1 MGRLRSL
8 SESLGGALLIAFHLL
23 ATRPLRRW
31 RTTWGATAGELAA
44 QYPGDDLI
52 PTPDWGFTRAVTV
65 DAPPERVWP
74 WIVQIGQG
82 RGGFYSYE
90 GLENLIGCRITNA
103 TEIVPDLQHLAVGDP
118 IRQHPKAPPLTVALL
133 EPDRALVLHG
143 ATEQTGDAFLWS
155 FHLRPGPDGGTRLVE
170 HGRGRHGPSRGSRLA
185 FGPTLMEPI
194 TFVMGRKMLRTIAS
208 LAW

>member
-8 SESLGGALLIAFHLL
+8 SESVGGALLIAFHLL
-23 ATRPLRRW
+23 TTRILRRW

-44 QYPGDDLI
+44 QYPGDDLV
-52 PTPDWGFTRAVTV
+52 PAPDWGFTRAVTV

-103 TEIVPDLQHLAVGDP
+103 TAIRPDLQHLAVGDP
-118 IRQHPKAPPLTVALL
+118 IRQHPKAPPLTVAVL
-133 EPDRALVLHG
+133 EPNRDLVLHG

-155 FHLRPGPDGGTRLVE
+155 FHLRPAPAGAPASSNTAGDATVRRSGA
-170 HGRGRHGPSRGSRLA
+170 GSRSA
-185 FGPTLMEPI
+185 
-194 TFVMGRKMLRTIAS
+194 RR
-208 LAW
+208 